1 VTAGAFDRAI
11 AVDAQEPGRV
21 TATLDGAW
29 STPAGLHGGYLAA
42 VVLNAA
48 IVALDRPER
57 HARSLTLHYLSSPM
71 PGPAVLEVTEERSGR
86 RLSSLSVRLLQ
97 EGRTRVLALV
107 ALGGPYAS
115 QAEFSSPG
123 PDLPPYDEARR
134 LDWSLPGFPI
144 FDFFEVRPTIGP
156 VPLVDA
162 PTDEAV
168 TGGWIR
174 LRDERPL
181 DGPLLAQYV
190 DSWWPAPFVRLSVPV
205 PAPTIDLTIHFRA
218 DGALQSLDP
227 GTPVKVRFTSRTA
240 HEGFFEE
247 DGELWAPDGT
257 LLAISRQLAI
267 LPS

>member
-1 VTAGAFDRAI
+1 MTAGAFDRAI
-11 AVDAQEPGRV
+11 AVDAQDSSRV
-21 TATLDGAW
+21 AATLDPAW
-29 STPAGLHGGYLAA
+29 STPAGLHGGYIAA

-48 IVALDRPER
+48 IAALGRPER
-57 HARSLTLHYLSSPM
+57 YARSLTLHYLSPPT
-71 PGPAVLEVTEERSGR
+71 PGPAVIEVTEERSGR
-86 RLSSLSVRLLQ
+86 TMSSLSARLVQ
-97 EGRTRVLALV
+97 EDRTRVLALL

-115 QAEFSSPG
+115 PAEFSTSAPE
-123 PDLPPYDEARR
+123 LPPYDAAQT

-144 FDFFEVRPTIGP
+144 FDFFEVRPALGP
-156 VPLVDA
+156 VPMIDPPA
-162 PTDEAV
+162 DEAV

-181 DGPLLAQYV
+181 DAPLLAQYV
-190 DSWWPAPFVRLSVPV
+190 DSWWPAPFVRMPVPA

-218 DGALQSLDP
+218 DAARRALKP
-227 GTPVKVRFTSRTA
+227 GTPVMVRFVSRTA